1 MLNFYCYVDYFLVS
15 VLFLFWFVQILAFF
29 AVLTTNLYYSVIT
42 LLVLYFLSGC
52 LMIISGAEY
61 LGLLFIIIYVG
72 AIAILFLFVIMF
84 FDYSILVTEAKNT
97 SFLAGFLALT
107 YIVVELFLYNGYL
120 LPQSVLLQYGVAVM
134 ADADLAAYVIFREPF
149 VYLGIFMFNFY
160 TIQIAVSAF
169 ILFLILAA
177 MVFLLQPIHEK
188 SVDTFGLSIV
198 TAEDNNIGIDIKLQ
212 AKYPIGLVG

>member
-1 MLNFYCYVDYFLVS
+1 MLNFYCYVDYFLAC
-15 VLFLFWFVQILAFF
+15 VLFLFWFVQTLAFF

-61 LGLLFIIIYVG
+61 LGLLFIIIYGG

-84 FDYSILVTEAKNT
+84 FDYSLLVTEAKNT
-97 SFLAGFLALT
+97 SFLGGFLAMT
-107 YIVVELFLYNGYL
+107 YILVELFLYNGYL

-134 ADADLAAYVIFREPF
+134 ADADLAAYVIFREPV

-160 TIQIAVSAF
+160 TVQIAVSAF

-177 MVFLLQPIHEK
+177 MVFLLQQTQEK
-188 SVDTFGLSIV
+188 SVNTLGLSVV
-198 TAEDNNIGIDIKLQ
+198 TSEANNTCIDIKLQ